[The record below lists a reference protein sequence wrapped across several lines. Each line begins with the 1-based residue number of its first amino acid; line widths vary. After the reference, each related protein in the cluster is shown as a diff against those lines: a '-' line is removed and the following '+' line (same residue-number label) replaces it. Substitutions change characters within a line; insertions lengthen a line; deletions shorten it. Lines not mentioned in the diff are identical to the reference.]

1 MPVCQAIY
9 NCRLDEWRM
18 FKSRTCSK
26 AEHVPVAFWDHYW
39 RRNIL
44 PASLTVC
51 QPFHMPGQDPKIA
64 FYFCVFLKMA
74 CWYAIFAQ
82 ETTMHRCG
90 ESRVHSETKAGD
102 CDKFTLQGTEWNS
115 FHQTGTKLPF
125 SPLNGNDLNPEMT
138 FSAKHFSSVFAYHY
152 FFFIEWKMSTI
163 KGITRESGLPLLIH
177 YMGNRMFF
185 NF

>member
-1 MPVCQAIY
+1 MNGAC
-9 NCRLDEWRM
+9 L
-18 FKSRTCSK
+18 K
-26 AEHVPVAFWDHYW
+26 AEHVQKQNMFLWLFETIIEEEIFYLQVWLFVNLFICLD
-39 RRNIL
+39 RIL
-44 PASLTVC
+44 RLL
-51 QPFHMPGQDPKIA
+51 
-64 FYFCVFLKMA
+64 FYFCAFLKMA

-90 ESRVHSETKAGD
+90 ESRVHSETIAGD

-115 FHQTGTKLPF
+115 FYQTGTKLPF

-163 KGITRESGLPLLIH
+163 KGITKESGLPLH
-177 YMGNRMFF
+177 YMGNRIFF